1 MIDVSAILESAHRP
15 PSPLLLELEQQG
27 RKEDIPIVSRQV
39 GRLLSTLVH
48 CMQANRILELG
59 TAYGYATLWMA
70 LALPPAGKIWTI
82 EPDFGRTDVAR
93 SYFERAGKAGV
104 IEIINQPATEIL
116 EIFPQRNL
124 DIIFIDTR
132 VDEYEHYLELCLPLL
147 KLSGLMILDNLLY
160 DGARE
165 FNRRF
170 LFHPQL
176 DATII
181 PLGDGIGIGARIK

>member
-1 MIDVSAILESAHRP
+1 MIDVSAFLESAHRP

-27 RKEDIPIVSRQV
+27 HKEDIPIVSRQV

-132 VDEYEHYLELCLPLL
+132 VDEYEQYLELCLPLL

-170 LFHPQL
+170 LSHPQL

-181 PLGDGIGIGARIK
+181 PLGDGTGIGARIK